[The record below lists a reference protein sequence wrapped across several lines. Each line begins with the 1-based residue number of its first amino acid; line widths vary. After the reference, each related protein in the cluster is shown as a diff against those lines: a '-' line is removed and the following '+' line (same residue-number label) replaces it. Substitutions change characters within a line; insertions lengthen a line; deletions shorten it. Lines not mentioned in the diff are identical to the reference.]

1 MKIGG
6 FQRFSLSDY
15 PGHVAAIVFTQG
27 CNFRCPFCHN
37 GALIP
42 REAEGGGAVAESLVL
57 EYLGSRVGRLD
68 GVVVTGGEPTL
79 QPDLA
84 SFLGKL
90 KSMGYAVKLDTNGSR
105 PGVVRDLLL
114 RGVVD
119 FFAMDVKAPLTRYD
133 RLAGVPVAA
142 ERIRE
147 SISLIAGSG
156 LPHEF
161 RTTHVPALLDEV
173 DLRGIERLVPH
184 GSPHR
189 VQAFEPEHAL
199 DPALRGGR
207 PAAAGELGSA

>member
-1 MKIGG
+1 MCI
-6 FQRFSLSDY
+6 RD
-15 PGHVAAIVFTQG
+15 
-27 CNFRCPFCHN
+27 R
-37 GALIP
+37 
-42 REAEGGGAVAESLVL
+42 
-57 EYLGSRVGRLD
+57 
-68 GVVVTGGEPTL
+68 
-79 QPDLA
+79 
-84 SFLGKL
+84 
-90 KSMGYAVKLDTNGSR
+90 LDTNGSR

-119 FFAMDVKAPLTRYD
+119 FFAMDVKAPLARYD

-147 SISLIAGSG
+147 SISLIAGSD

-199 DPALRGGR
+199 DPALRRGR